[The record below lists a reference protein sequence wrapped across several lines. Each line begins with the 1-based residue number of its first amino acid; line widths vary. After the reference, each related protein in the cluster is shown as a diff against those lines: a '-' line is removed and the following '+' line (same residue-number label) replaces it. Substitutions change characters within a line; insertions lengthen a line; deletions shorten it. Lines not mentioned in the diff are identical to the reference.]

1 MINNIFD
8 LNFRKLKMTQKAG
21 RAPGG
26 AQGENGAGSDTQP
39 LETGLSVPDKEIC
52 SVKKTLK
59 VATSRSSEVDATE
72 SEREVDKDEWLSSEH
87 IKSLY
92 LSLFVEKIKS
102 LQQRHYARNVQ
113 FGFGRLVIHA
123 VATASLADQASV
135 DSGPLPEKREG
146 RHKWRRCA

>member
-72 SEREVDKDEWLSSEH
+72 SEREVDKDEWLASEH

-102 LQQRHYARNVQ
+102 LQQRNVQ